1 MIHIKVAFIA
11 FVFVLCSCHK
21 STSTASSKA
30 DSDGCYSGK
39 LVKKGICGQ
48 YVVELQSV
56 DAQGLEIA
64 ASWYDSS
71 SSISYQNVFTV
82 ANPCDFPATIK
93 QGKTINFTIATS
105 AKNTC
110 SLCEAFTPTPAAK
123 NIVFA
128 GCKTN

>member
-1 MIHIKVAFIA
+1 MKDFKVVFIA
-11 FVFVLCSCHK
+11 FVFISGSYNK
-21 STSTASSKA
+21 SASTASSKA
-30 DSDGCYSGK
+30 NLEGCYNGK

-48 YVVELQSV
+48 YVIEVQSV
-56 DAQGLEIA
+56 EAQSLEIA

-93 QGKTINFTIATS
+93 QGAPVSFTVGTS

-123 NIVFA
+123 NIIFE